1 MPINPI
7 IDREAIRM
15 STYQVRFKNTSEATV
30 LKKKTEKKN
39 EKRKKLALPVLS
51 STIKFRCRVV
61 FRLDRP
67 QQ

>member
-7 IDREAIRM
+7 TDREAIRM

-30 LKKKTEKKN
+30 LNKTEKKN

>member
-7 IDREAIRM
+7 TDREAIRM
-15 STYQVRFKNTSEATV
+15 STYQVRFKNTSEATA
-30 LKKKTEKKN
+30 LKKQ
-39 EKRKKLALPVLS
+39 KRKMKKGKKFALPVLS